1 MQITD
6 DKKVEILLT
15 LWREKHEAA
24 HKMRER
30 SQSFALWVLGAGLTL
45 GWILLNGSPWP
56 LGKNIALTAMIFVL
70 WKTASGFI
78 KCIEKG
84 FDNNKDVMV
93 KAEEA
98 LGFYAKDMYF
108 QGDSLL
114 PQDYK
119 TACCK
124 ETSHFCSLSKWL
136 NVVAVLLAV
145 IIWRQEL
152 VNILKNIVCKT

>member
-6 DKKVEILLT
+6 DKKADILLT
-15 LWREKHEAA
+15 LWKEKHEAA

-45 GWILLNGSPWP
+45 GWILLNGSPWS
-56 LGKNIALTAMIFVL
+56 LGNKVALTVIILVL
-70 WKTASGFI
+70 WKTALGFL

-93 KAEEA
+93 KTEEA
-98 LGFYAKDMYF
+98 LGFYVKDMYCR
-108 QGDSLL
+108 GDSLL
-114 PQDYK
+114 PQDYRI
-119 TACCK
+119 ACGK
-124 ETSHFCSLSKWL
+124 ETSHFCSLGRWF
-136 NVVAVLLAV
+136 NVVVILLAV

-152 VNILKNIVCKT
+152 MNILRTFVCKS

>member
-6 DKKVEILLT
+6 DKKVDILLT

-45 GWILLNGSPWP
+45 GWILLNSKPWS
-56 LGKNIALTAMIFVL
+56 LGNNIALTAMIFVL
-70 WKTASGFI
+70 WKTTLSFLE
-78 KCIEKG
+78 CIEKG
-84 FDNNKDVMV
+84 FDNNKDIMV
-93 KAEEA
+93 KTEET
-98 LGFYAKDMYF
+98 LGFYAKDMYCL
-108 QGDSLL
+108 GDSLL

-119 TACCK
+119 IACCK
-124 ETSHFCSLSKWL
+124 ETSHFCSLSRWF
-136 NVVAVLLAV
+136 NVVVILIAL

-152 VNILKNIVCKT
+152 VNILRTIVCQS